1 MNRKKIAVIFTG
13 GTIGSV
19 IGPDG
24 YIAPDQ
30 QSPYALLD
38 RYSRIEPEVYRSMD
52 FDCSMPYQI
61 LSENLDDKYLL
72 MLIAAV
78 GDALRQEKYAAVVVC
93 HGTDTLQYSAA
104 ALGLLY
110 ADEKIPIY
118 LVSSNYPL
126 EDERANGLANFRAA
140 MHDLVHGH
148 TGVLVPYRNSDG
160 NTYLHR
166 GIYLLAHRSFNDEL
180 YSMHDEYLGFWNGE
194 GNWQESDKCCSS
206 VEAGSRKKSDRASS
220 DAAAEGLQAR
230 TVDSIWKEYTEPD
243 DVLPKLRE
251 WIRTNSIRNLFGQ
264 QWAVTHGLSDRIQ
277 WIRMYPGYVWTEP
290 AADVQYIMIETYH
303 SGTLC
308 VNDGLRSYVEAAR
321 KRGIPVYIVGMDS
334 TTGGYETVREY
345 QALDVICV
353 TGVPP
358 ITFYCYLWLCGL
370 LDGI

>member
-1 MNRKKIAVIFTG
+1 MIRKKIAVIFTG

-78 GDALRQEKYAAVVVC
+78 GDALRQEKYAAVIVC

-110 ADEKIPIY
+110 AEEKVPIY
-118 LVSSNYPL
+118 LISSNYPL

-140 MHDLVHGH
+140 VHDLVHGH

-166 GIYLLAHRSFNDEL
+166 GTYLLAHRSFNDEL
-180 YSMHDEYLGFWNGE
+180 YSMHDDYLGFWDRE

-206 VEAGSRKKSDRASS
+206 S
-220 DAAAEGLQAR
+220 DAAAEGMQAR
-230 TVDSIWKEYTEPD
+230 VEDPIWKGLMEPD

-251 WIRTNSIRNLFGQ
+251 WIRTNSIRNLAGQ
-264 QWAVTHGLSDRIQ
+264 LWAASQGKPNQIQ
-277 WIRMYPGYVWTEP
+277 WIQMYPGYVCMEP
-290 AADVQYIMIETYH
+290 EVDVKYIMLETYH

-308 VNDGLRSYVEAAR
+308 VNEGLRAYVEAAR